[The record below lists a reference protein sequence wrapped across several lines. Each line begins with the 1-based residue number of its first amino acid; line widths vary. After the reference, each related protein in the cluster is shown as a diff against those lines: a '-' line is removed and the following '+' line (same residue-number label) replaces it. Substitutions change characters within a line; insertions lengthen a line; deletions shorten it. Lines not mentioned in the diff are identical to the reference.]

1 MLNLDTLGKGI
12 AAANGAGEPDIR
24 TRRPSYST
32 GRRSSIEG
40 RDTVTDVEEQERKRV
55 ARDGDETR
63 RVILKAG
70 IAEFSRHGYGGATV
84 ERIVRR
90 AKRNERSLYY
100 HFGNKEGLYVAAL
113 EYLYEKQMLAEQ
125 ALDLGKLS
133 PPEAMRA
140 LVRFTW
146 FYYRDNPELLS
157 LLNTENLY
165 KAQHLKKSSDR
176 VKAIASPKMRLL
188 EELLERGVKSK
199 DFRRGTSADNLFLLI
214 SSLCYLYVSN
224 RYTLSN
230 YLSRNLDSPDAREN
244 WLAYIEQIVVDHLAL
259 PKK

>member
-1 MLNLDTLGKGI
+1 M
-12 AAANGAGEPDIR
+12 A
-24 TRRPSYST
+24 
-32 GRRSSIEG
+32 
-40 RDTVTDVEEQERKRV
+40 VEEETERKRV
-55 ARDGDETR
+55 PRDGDQTSR
-63 RVILKAG
+63 AILKAG

-100 HFGNKEGLYVAAL
+100 HFGNKEGLYIASL
-113 EYLYEKQMLAEQ
+113 EYLYQKQMLAER
-125 ALDLGKLS
+125 ALDLDKLS

-146 FYYRDNPELLS
+146 AYYRENPELLS

-165 KAQHLKKSSDR
+165 KAEHLKKSSDR

-188 EELLERGVKSK
+188 GDLLERGAKSG
-199 DFRRGTSADNLFLLI
+199 DFRGGVSADNVFLLI

-244 WLAYIEQIVVDHLAL
+244 WLEYIEQIVVDHLSARG
-259 PKK
+259 KSAR

>member
-1 MLNLDTLGKGI
+1 MAD
-12 AAANGAGEPDIR
+12 E
-24 TRRPSYST
+24 
-32 GRRSSIEG
+32 EG
-40 RDTVTDVEEQERKRV
+40 TERKRV
-55 ARDGDETR
+55 PRDGDQTSR
-63 RVILKAG
+63 AILKAS

-100 HFGNKEGLYVAAL
+100 HFGNKEGLYIAAL
-113 EYLYEKQMLAEQ
+113 EYLYEKQMLAER
-125 ALDLGKLS
+125 ALDLEKLS
-133 PPEAMRA
+133 PPDAMRA

-146 FYYRDNPELLS
+146 SYYRENPELLS

-165 KAQHLKKSSDR
+165 KAEHLKKSSDR

-188 EELLERGVKSK
+188 ADLLERGARSG
-199 DFRRGTSADNLFLLI
+199 DFRGGISADNVFLLI

-244 WLAYIEQIVVDHLAL
+244 WLEYIEQIVVDHLAGRAKSSL
-259 PKK
+259 

>member
-1 MLNLDTLGKGI
+1 M
-12 AAANGAGEPDIR
+12 A
-24 TRRPSYST
+24 
-32 GRRSSIEG
+32 
-40 RDTVTDVEEQERKRV
+40 VEEDTERKRV
-55 ARDGDETR
+55 PRDGDQTKR
-63 RVILKAG
+63 AILKAG

-100 HFGNKEGLYVAAL
+100 HFGNKEGLYIAAL
-113 EYLYEKQMLAEQ
+113 EYLYQKQMLAERELN
-125 ALDLGKLS
+125 LDKLS

-146 FYYRDNPELLS
+146 FYYRENPELLS

-165 KAQHLKKSSDR
+165 KAEHLKKSSDR
-176 VKAIASPKMRLL
+176 VKAIASPKMKLL
-188 EELLERGVKSK
+188 ADLLERGAKSG
-199 DFRRGTSADNLFLLI
+199 DFGGSASADNVFLLI

-244 WLAYIEQIVVDHLAL
+244 WLEYIEQIVVDNLSVRGKPL
-259 PKK
+259 R

>member
-1 MLNLDTLGKGI
+1 M
-12 AAANGAGEPDIR
+12 A
-24 TRRPSYST
+24 
-32 GRRSSIEG
+32 
-40 RDTVTDVEEQERKRV
+40 VEVDSERKRV
-55 ARDGDETR
+55 PRDGDQTSR
-63 RVILKAG
+63 AILKAG

-100 HFGNKEGLYVAAL
+100 HFGNKEGLYIAAL
-113 EYLYEKQMLAEQ
+113 EFLYQKQMLAER
-125 ALDLGKLS
+125 ALDLEKLS

-146 FYYRDNPELLS
+146 SYYRDNPELLS

-165 KAQHLKKSSDR
+165 KAEHLKKSSDR

-188 EELLERGVKSK
+188 ADLLERGATSG
-199 DFRRGTSADNLFLLI
+199 DFRGGVSADNVFLLI

-244 WLAYIEQIVVDHLAL
+244 WLEYIEQIVVDHLSARRK
-259 PKK
+259 PAR

>member
-1 MLNLDTLGKGI
+1 M
-12 AAANGAGEPDIR
+12 A
-24 TRRPSYST
+24 
-32 GRRSSIEG
+32 
-40 RDTVTDVEEQERKRV
+40 VEEGTERKRV
-55 ARDGDETR
+55 PRDGDQTSR
-63 RVILKAG
+63 AILKAS

-100 HFGNKEGLYVAAL
+100 HFGNKEGLYIAAL
-113 EYLYEKQMLAEQ
+113 EYLYEKQMLAER
-125 ALDLGKLS
+125 ALDLEKLS
-133 PPEAMRA
+133 PPDAMRA

-146 FYYRDNPELLS
+146 SYYRENPELLS

-165 KAQHLKKSSDR
+165 KAEHLKKSSDR

-188 EELLERGVKSK
+188 ADLLERGARSG
-199 DFRRGTSADNLFLLI
+199 DFRGGISADNVFLLI

-244 WLAYIEQIVVDHLAL
+244 WLEYIEQIVVDHLSARGK
-259 PKK
+259 PSR